1 VSISFDSV
9 DAALGWQLLDGK
21 PKKPSATSMRI
32 AGVAVPRFGIAAVS
46 LNQAAWLSR
55 DVMK

>member
-1 VSISFDSV
+1 VSRHSLSDKVVLITGASRGLAVIADVDLSTAQSF
-9 DAALGWQLLDGK
+9 G
-21 PKKPSATSMRI
+21 
-32 AGVAVPRFGIAAVS
+32 GIAAVS

>member
-1 VSISFDSV
+1 VGNS
-9 DAALGWQLLDGK
+9 AAE
-21 PKKPSATSMRI
+21 KPSAISMRI
-32 AGVAVPRFGIAAVS
+32 AGVVVPRFGIAAVS